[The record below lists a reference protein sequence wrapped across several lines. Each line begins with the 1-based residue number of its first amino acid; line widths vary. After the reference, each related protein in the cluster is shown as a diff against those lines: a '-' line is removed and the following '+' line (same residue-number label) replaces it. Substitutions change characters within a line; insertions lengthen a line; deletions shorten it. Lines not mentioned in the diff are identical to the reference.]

1 MHYLKRIYKRYD
13 NEGIE
18 ALVYY
23 FLKKFGINVKYNSFL
38 DRKKKI
44 ISKKIFEIC
53 KGKVAF
59 GIYKGTKLFE
69 QQNYPESDYSSKLL
83 GVYEEQIQTYIIR
96 LQKKYNLKY
105 IINFGSAEGFHIISL
120 IKKKIFLKGLAFEI
134 DSRKKSELKKNI
146 LLNNLIK
153 KIKIFDQA
161 NFDDVNIEFNNKVL
175 KKTLYLVDV
184 EGAEFLLFNKF
195 NLNSFQ
201 NSVLIIEDHNFAI
214 KNKSLVRIFYKF
226 LNKNFSTKI
235 VNNSERNPFNIK
247 KIKEFND
254 DEKWLMMSENR
265 PKNMQWIVCEPK
277 TKC

>member
-23 FLKKFGINVKYNSFL
+23 YLKKFGIKVKYNSFL
-38 DRKKKI
+38 DKKKKVI
-44 ISKKIFEIC
+44 ARKIFEIC
-53 KGKVAF
+53 KGKITF
-59 GIYKGTKLFE
+59 GLYKGTKLFVDE
-69 QQNYPESDYSSKLL
+69 NYIETDYSSKLL
-83 GVYEEQIQTYIIR
+83 GAYEEQIQIHIIR

-120 IKKKIFLKGLAFEI
+120 IKKNIFLKGLAFEI

-153 KIKIFDQA
+153 KIKIFDKA
-161 NFDDVNIEFNNKVL
+161 NFNDVNKEFNKKIL
-175 KKTLYLVDV
+175 KKTLYLVDI

-195 NLNSFQ
+195 NYNSFK
-201 NSVLIIEDHNFAI
+201 NSVLVIEDHNFAI

-235 VNNSERNPFNIK
+235 VKNSERNPFNIK
-247 KIKEFND
+247 KIREFND

-265 PKNMQWIVCEPK
+265 PKSMQWIVCEPK
-277 TKC
+277 N

>member
-23 FLKKFGINVKYNSFL
+23 YLKKFGIKVKYNSFL
-38 DRKKKI
+38 DKKKKI

-53 KGKVAF
+53 KGKVTF
-59 GIYKGTKLFE
+59 GLYKGTKLFE
-69 QQNYPESDYSSKLL
+69 DENNIESDYSSKLL
-83 GVYEEQIQTYIIR
+83 GVYEEQIQIHIIR

-134 DSRKKSELKKNI
+134 DSYKKLELKKNI

-153 KIKIFDQA
+153 KIKILGKA
-161 NFDDVNIEFNNKVL
+161 NFDDVNKEFNKNVL
-175 KKTLYLVDV
+175 KKTLYLVDI

-195 NLNSFQ
+195 NYNFFQ

-214 KNKSLVRIFYKF
+214 KNKSLIKVFYKF

-235 VNNSERNPFNIK
+235 VNNAERNPFKIK

-277 TKC
+277 N